1 MLRQSTCLLYWSF
14 RASSLSSYTHS
25 VFYSLV
31 IALWVCVFAPHWM
44 IVVVCEED
52 MNCCWIKGT
61 QQRWVWFGTL
71 FTWFSMFH
79 KPSKSWGFCFTLF
92 FFWMCMMLCMCACV
106 CVCVCVN
113 LHSCENLFCWSHVC
127 VRLCYQK
134 DYSESTYPVTQRLR
148 RTPSERNSRSLV
160 CTLYDSSCLFCFSTF
175 YVKCYLFFFLSLSLP
190 LFLSV
195 ITLKSCTVFLSR
207 SELLQKL

>member
-1 MLRQSTCLLYWSF
+1 MPAF
-14 RASSLSSYTHS
+14 INHS
-25 VFYSLV
+25 VFSFGVGNAPSVYMPALLIFPCILILIVHSLG
-31 IALWVCVFAPHWM
+31 L
-44 IVVVCEED
+44 
-52 MNCCWIKGT
+52 
-61 QQRWVWFGTL
+61 L
-71 FTWFSMFH
+71 FTCHCSVSLCVC
-79 KPSKSWGFCFTLF
+79 PTLNDSCGLWGEGHELLLNKGNAAKMGMIWNTIHVILYVPQAEQIMRFLFYPF
-92 FFWMCMMLCMCACV
+92 FFLNVYDVMYVCV

-190 LFLSV
+190 L
-195 ITLKSCTVFLSR
+195 
-207 SELLQKL
+207 